1 MNNPYIK
8 PCPFCGSKRV
18 EAFSQD
24 EDDCPNQ
31 SAIVRCFDC
40 DAQSA
45 QMVGEN
51 KIQMAINAWNKRQ
64 AEPICYLNRFTGR
77 TFTLDQQPGA
87 DKDTDVYI
95 PLYAAPPA
103 PVAVPDE
110 VLARLE
116 HEANHLTAW
125 HHIDEHSCKVYRRD
139 LLTLVNACRAAMLP
153 GDK

>member
-64 AEPICYLNRFTGR
+64 AEPVVPEEMPKGLAGQIVSLLAHNIG
-77 TFTLDQQPGA
+77 
-87 DKDTDVYI
+87 DKF
-95 PLYAAPPA
+95 
-103 PVAVPDE
+103 
-110 VLARLE
+110 LAKKI
-116 HEANHLTAW
+116 W
-125 HHIDEHSCKVYRRD
+125 
-139 LLTLVNACRAAMLP
+139 NACRAAMLQ

>member
-40 DAQSA
+40 EAQSA

-64 AEPICYLNRFTGR
+64 AEPVVPADVIAALQKIARIRIDLNDFDGDRRGISES
-77 TFTLDQQPGA
+77 LGEA
-87 DKDTDVYI
+87 EKALI
-95 PLYAAPPA
+95 
-103 PVAVPDE
+103 E
-110 VLARLE
+110 V
-116 HEANHLTAW
+116 
-125 HHIDEHSCKVYRRD
+125 
-139 LLTLVNACRAAMLP
+139 VNRRAAILQ

>member
-103 PVAVPDE
+103 PVVPEECPMELSDRIIDMCDGF
-110 VLARLE
+110 VVGDNLAQ
-116 HEANHLTAW
+116 AIW
-125 HHIDEHSCKVYRRD
+125 
-139 LLTLVNACRAAMLP
+139 NACRAAMLP

>member
-64 AEPICYLNRFTGR
+64 AEPVRYLNRFTGR
-77 TFTLDQQPGA
+77 TFTLEEQPGA

-103 PVAVPDE
+103 PTVPDE
-110 VLARLE
+110 CPAE
-116 HEANHLTAW
+116 
-125 HHIDEHSCKVYRRD
+125 IRD
-139 LLTLVNACRAAMLP
+139 LMASHSDALFNDDDAQQIWNACCAALLR
-153 GDK
+153 GGK